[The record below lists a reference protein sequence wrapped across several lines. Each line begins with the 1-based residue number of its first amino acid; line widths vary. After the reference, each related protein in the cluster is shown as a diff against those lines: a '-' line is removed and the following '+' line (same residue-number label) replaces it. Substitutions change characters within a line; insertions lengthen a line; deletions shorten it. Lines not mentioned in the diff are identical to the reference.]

1 MILPGVTRRSVLEL
15 VRERL
20 SEQFVGKLAPLQVV
34 ERTLT
39 IGEIEK
45 AAQEGR
51 IVESFVSGTAVSN
64 FPPSLLSRVL
74 MLTMSSV
81 LYHPGCDHPQQRHGY

>member
-1 MILPGVTRRSVLEL
+1 MLEL

-64 FPPSLLSRVL
+64 LSPSFLSR
-74 MLTMSSV
+74 
-81 LYHPGCDHPQQRHGY
+81 